1 MALTREL
8 LRSLLRSQVDLL
20 DVNRLLET
28 DYEVPTWIA
37 VLIILS
43 FAASLA
49 YGLVVGN
56 VSGPI
61 ALWAGL
67 FRAGLTLFVVY
78 LLYRFVVAVEAIAEK
93 I

>member
-1 MALTREL
+1 M
-8 LRSLLRSQVDLL
+8 
-20 DVNRLLET
+20 NRFWET

-37 VLIILS
+37 VLIIVS

-56 VSGPI
+56 ISGPI

-67 FRAGLTLFVVY
+67 FRVGLSIFVVY
-78 LLYRFVVAVEAIAEK
+78 LFYRFVVAVEAIAEN